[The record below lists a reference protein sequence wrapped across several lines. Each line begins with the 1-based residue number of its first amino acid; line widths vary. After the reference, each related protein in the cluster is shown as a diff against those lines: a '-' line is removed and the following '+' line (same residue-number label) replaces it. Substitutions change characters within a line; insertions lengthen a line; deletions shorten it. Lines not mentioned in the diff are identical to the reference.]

1 MFGASCLRNRGL
13 RILSEFCAFD
23 WLKVTIVKGR
33 IYPEK
38 DRPIDR
44 ICLLTESSSN
54 SENVILVSVFDMQQ
68 VSCSKERTQASG
80 EF

>member
-1 MFGASCLRNRGL
+1 MMTTYIKWNL
-13 RILSEFCAFD
+13 RIFLVESH
-23 WLKVTIVKGR
+23 TVKGK

-38 DRPIDR
+38 IRPMDR

-68 VSCSKERTQASG
+68 VSCSEERTHASG